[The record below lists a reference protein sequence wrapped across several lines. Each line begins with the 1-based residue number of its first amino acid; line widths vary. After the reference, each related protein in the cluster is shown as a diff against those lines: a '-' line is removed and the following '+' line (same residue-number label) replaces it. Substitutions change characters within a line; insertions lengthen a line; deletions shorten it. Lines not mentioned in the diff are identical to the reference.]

1 MKYAIEELKKIKKY
15 YPLQEREIISK
26 DIDALERKQIHI
38 FSDLTVNELEELSE
52 RVYAGLDSWGDNF
65 LDARKR
71 QEKKLK
77 QVHEALRFMEGSSSV
92 TECLLDVLKLVR
104 K

>member
-52 RVYAGLDSWGDNF
+52 RV
-65 LDARKR
+65 
-71 QEKKLK
+71 
-77 QVHEALRFMEGSSSV
+77 
-92 TECLLDVLKLVR
+92 
-104 K
+104 